1 MKLRADE
8 VLIQMAETFRSRNSE
23 YGDNWI
29 TVGKVFAA
37 LFPEGLELK
46 TEADW
51 IAFHWLS
58 WIVGKLTRFT
68 NSNMQSLDSL
78 HDIVVYG
85 AMLETFLRS
94 NHQQQLER
102 KTDDDKK

>member
-68 NSNMQSLDSL
+68 NSNMRSLDSL

-85 AMLETFLRS
+85 AMLETYLRTNS
-94 NHQQQLER
+94 KQER
-102 KTDDDKK
+102 QTEDDSKK

>member
-29 TVGKVFAA
+29 TVGKVFVA

-46 TEADW
+46 TDTDW

-85 AMLETFLRS
+85 AMLESFLRS
-94 NHQQQLER
+94 KQLER
-102 KTDDDKK
+102 KTDDNKK

>member
-8 VLIQMAETFRSRNSE
+8 VLIQMAETFRKKNSE

-29 TVGKVFAA
+29 AVGKVFVA

-78 HDIVVYG
+78 HDFPVYG
-85 AMLETFLRS
+85 AMLEAFIKNNRQEETY
-94 NHQQQLER
+94 
-102 KTDDDKK
+102 